1 MAINAGKN
9 FVSGALNGKFNASCF
24 AAGTMIETA
33 DGDHT
38 IEEIQIGDLVLSANP
53 ETGEIAYKP
62 VVNTYVHVT
71 DTVLYLTIDEEII
84 ETTED
89 HPFWVEG
96 QGWTSAKL
104 LQPGDVVRLKDGS
117 TQCVDNIE
125 IVELPEGEYV
135 AVYNFEV
142 ADFHT
147 YFVSDFDAASLA
159 FDIVSFCIEPTPM
172 GAVDI
177 LTDVVGLVTP
187 GVPSAG
193 LKVGVHAAETAYD
206 AYKAVDT
213 VHDLSKAA
221 DVAITVSK
229 KGDAVLDAADAA
241 KDIRNAD
248 YLQDSLN
255 RIVKAQHPNPKK
267 GFSNTYALTTSKDGR
282 LVLSKNRGVPGP
294 KARQEAENIFGK
306 GKVEFAGGKNANL
319 DLDLLKSKGISTKG
333 IDFGRLHHAEPRAVQ
348 YMLKNNIPTDNAV
361 QVVSRKSCDSCSN
374 LQYNLGWK
382 RRR

>member
-9 FVSGALNGKFNASCF
+9 VVSGALNGKFNASCF

-33 DGDHT
+33 DGDRP

-104 LQPGDVVRLKDGS
+104 LQPGDVVWLKDGS
-117 TQCVDNIE
+117 TQCVDDIE

-147 YFVSDFDAASLA
+147 YFVSDYDVLVHNDCKDDAIKEIDPRKINYSQRTINLSFDTPNGKRPIQKIISKGSEQVGNFKPINVINVKGQYVVRDGNSRLYIAQKTKAKKIKVHIETDIDA
-159 FDIVSFCIEPTPM
+159 FR
-172 GAVDI
+172 
-177 LTDVVGLVTP
+177 
-187 GVPSAG
+187 
-193 LKVGVHAAETAYD
+193 
-206 AYKAVDT
+206 
-213 VHDLSKAA
+213 DLNK
-221 DVAITVSK
+221 
-229 KGDAVLDAADAA
+229 
-241 KDIRNAD
+241 R
-248 YLQDSLN
+248 
-255 RIVKAQHPNPKK
+255 
-267 GFSNTYALTTSKDGR
+267 
-282 LVLSKNRGVPGP
+282 
-294 KARQEAENIFGK
+294 
-306 GKVEFAGGKNANL
+306 
-319 DLDLLKSKGISTKG
+319 LKSNGLPKTGTKKYPK
-333 IDFGRLHHAEPRAVQ
+333 E
-348 YMLKNNIPTDNAV
+348 K
-361 QVVSRKSCDSCSN
+361 
-374 LQYNLGWK
+374 
-382 RRR
+382 

>member
-33 DGDHT
+33 DGDRT

-117 TQCVDNIE
+117 TQCVDDIE

-147 YFVSDFDAASLA
+147 YFVSDYDVLVHNQYKKK
-159 FDIVSFCIEPTPM
+159 DI
-172 GAVDI
+172 
-177 LTDVVGLVTP
+177 DVLQNGSNGT
-187 GVPSAG
+187 
-193 LKVGVHAAETAYD
+193 
-206 AYKAVDT
+206 
-213 VHDLSKAA
+213 
-221 DVAITVSK
+221 TVSVQTKKDANKLLHEAFPNYKKVRGVGSQEPSGLRKKLKLEAFK
-229 KGDAVLDAADAA
+229 KGGTYH
-241 KDIRNAD
+241 KDYGINNKTGRVYGHD
-248 YLQDSLN
+248 GT
-255 RIVKAQHPNPKK
+255 NPHGK
-267 GFSNTYALTTSKDGR
+267 Y
-282 LVLSKNRGVPGP
+282 PHI
-294 KARQEAENIFGK
+294 NIK
-306 GKVEFAGGKNANL
+306 RTDGKNAW
-319 DLDLLKSKGISTKG
+319 
-333 IDFGRLHHAEPRAVQ
+333 
-348 YMLKNNIPTDNAV
+348 
-361 QVVSRKSCDSCSN
+361 
-374 LQYNLGWK
+374 LGAY
-382 RRR
+382 RSGERMETA

>member
-1 MAINAGKN
+1 MRTKTDVEKNIDDADTNAFRYCGEYYDKETATIYLRARYYSPSTGRFISRDSFAGSN
-9 FVSGALNGKFNASCF
+9 NDPLSLNLYTYCHNNPVSGTDS
-24 AAGTMIETA
+24 
-33 DGDHT
+33 
-38 IEEIQIGDLVLSANP
+38 
-53 ETGEIAYKP
+53 TG
-62 VVNTYVHVT
+62 HFL
-71 DTVLYLTIDEEII
+71 DT
-84 ETTED
+84 
-89 HPFWVEG
+89 F
-96 QGWTSAKL
+96 
-104 LQPGDVVRLKDGS
+104 
-117 TQCVDNIE
+117 
-125 IVELPEGEYV
+125 
-135 AVYNFEV
+135 
-142 ADFHT
+142 
-147 YFVSDFDAASLA
+147 FDAASLA

-206 AYKAVDT
+206 AYKAVDA
-213 VHDLSKAA
+213 VHDASK
-221 DVAITVSK
+221 VAKTVAKVSK
-229 KGDAVLDAADAA
+229 ESDTALKAVDAA

-267 GFSNTYALTTSKDGR
+267 GFSNTYALTASKDGR